1 MKNIESY
8 AARTNGSVML
18 NANECYKNISGEM
31 VKELQEAIAELEFNR
46 YPDESSR
53 ELIQAYAN
61 VKKLDAGNLIA
72 GNGSDE
78 MLGLMIGYFLGKGKK
93 LLTLSPDFSMY
104 DYYASMHES
113 EVVKF
118 PCEQDGSF
126 SIADFIEFGRE
137 HHVDMVLFSNPN
149 NPTGHFVSNAQLCK
163 IAEAFPRI
171 PVIID
176 EAYGE
181 FAKESMLAYLD
192 TYHNL
197 YVTRTL
203 SKAYGFAGARL
214 GFLISCPSNIAK
226 LKPVLVPYNISSLT
240 QRAGVIVLRHA
251 AEYELLVEEI
261 QLERDMLYHKLKQL
275 KNVTFYPS
283 QANYLY
289 GKSKYKQE
297 LLKAM
302 EKEGIVI
309 RNYEG
314 KDSFRITVGSPAEN
328 AIVLSVLQEFDRK
341 AVTV

>member
-8 AARTNGSVML
+8 AARVNGSIML
-18 NANECYKNISGEM
+18 NANECYKNISGEI
-31 VKELQEAIAELEFNR
+31 VKELAAAIGDLAMNR
-46 YPDESSR
+46 YPDEAST
-53 ELIQAYAN
+53 ELIEAYAK
-61 VKKLDAGNLIA
+61 VKKLSADRLLA

-118 PCEQDGSF
+118 PCEKDGAF

-137 HHVDMVLFSNPN
+137 YHVDMVLFSNPN
-149 NPTGHFVSNAQLCK
+149 NPTGHFVSNADVRR
-163 IAEAFPRI
+163 IVEAFPRI

-181 FAKESMLAYLD
+181 FAKESMLEYLD
-192 TYHNL
+192 TYPNL
-197 YVTRTL
+197 YVIRTL
-203 SKAYGFAGARL
+203 SKAFGFAGARL
-214 GFLISCPSNIAK
+214 GFLISNPGNIAA
-226 LKPVLVPYNISSLT
+226 LRPYMVPYNISCLT
-240 QRAGVIVLRHA
+240 QKAGVIILQHA
-251 AEYELLVEEI
+251 AEYELLVEEV

-289 GKSKYKQE
+289 GRSKQKQQ
-297 LLKAM
+297 LLEALH
-302 EKEGIVI
+302 KEGIVI
-309 RNYEG
+309 RDYEG
-314 KDSFRITVGSPAEN
+314 KDSFRITVGSPGEN

-341 AVTV
+341 VCVV

>member
-8 AARTNGSVML
+8 AARTNGAIML
-18 NANECYKNISGEM
+18 NANECYKNISAEI
-31 VKELQEAIAELEFNR
+31 VKELQAAIADLALNR
-46 YPDESSR
+46 YPDESSS
-53 ELIQAYAN
+53 ELIHAYAQ
-61 VKKLDAGNLIA
+61 VKGISSDHLLA

-104 DYYASMHES
+104 DYYASLHES

-118 PCEQDGSF
+118 PCAEDGSF
-126 SIADFIEFGRE
+126 IAADFIEFGRE

-149 NPTGHFVSNAQLCK
+149 NPTGHFVSNRELCK
-163 IAEAFPRI
+163 IVEAFPRI
-171 PVIID
+171 PIIID
-176 EAYGE
+176 EADGE
-181 FAKESMLAYLD
+181 FARESMLEYLD
-192 TYHNL
+192 TYGNL

-203 SKAYGFAGARL
+203 SKAFGFAGARL
-214 GFLISCPSNIAK
+214 GFLLSNPANIAD
-226 LKPVLVPYNISSLT
+226 LKPMLVPYNISSLA
-240 QRAGVIVLRHA
+240 QKAGVIVLRHA
-251 AEYELLVEEI
+251 AEYELLVEEV

-275 KNVTFYPS
+275 QNVTFYPS

-289 GKSKYKQE
+289 GRSNYKQE
-297 LLKAM
+297 LLEAM

-314 KDSFRITVGSPAEN
+314 ADSFRITVGSPREN

>member
-1 MKNIESY
+1 
-8 AARTNGSVML
+8 
-18 NANECYKNISGEM
+18 
-31 VKELQEAIAELEFNR
+31 
-46 YPDESSR
+46 
-53 ELIQAYAN
+53 
-61 VKKLDAGNLIA
+61 
-72 GNGSDE
+72 

-181 FAKESMLAYLD
+181 FAKESMMAYLD

-240 QRAGVIVLRHA
+240 QRAGMIVLRHA

>member
-61 VKKLDAGNLIA
+61 VKKLDAGYLIA

-163 IAEAFPRI
+163 IAEAFP
-171 PVIID
+171 V
-176 EAYGE
+176 
-181 FAKESMLAYLD
+181 
-192 TYHNL
+192 
-197 YVTRTL
+197 
-203 SKAYGFAGARL
+203 
-214 GFLISCPSNIAK
+214 
-226 LKPVLVPYNISSLT
+226 
-240 QRAGVIVLRHA
+240 
-251 AEYELLVEEI
+251 
-261 QLERDMLYHKLKQL
+261 
-275 KNVTFYPS
+275 
-283 QANYLY
+283 
-289 GKSKYKQE
+289 
-297 LLKAM
+297 
-302 EKEGIVI
+302 
-309 RNYEG
+309 
-314 KDSFRITVGSPAEN
+314 FR
-328 AIVLSVLQEFDRK
+328 
-341 AVTV
+341 